1 MKNIDEI
8 TELKSGIWRLRQT
21 RGEREENVPHYFG
34 QRLLNVY
41 YYNAE
46 KLESGGKNFYVINC
60 CV

>member
-1 MKNIDEI
+1 VKNIDEI

-21 RGEREENVPHYFG
+21 RGEREENVPHYSG
-34 QRLLNVY
+34 QRMLNVN